1 MGVLAGGSF
10 PLWGGVSVSLR
21 VHSRVGCTLC
31 NPETRSQTADS
42 PWVAALDS
50 GVTDGQQLG
59 PQPGSTAGLWGMG
72 CAVNSSRG
80 RDLLL
85 VRPPRG
91 VIGLER
97 LRHSWEANVEDFLC
111 AVCGGWGRPRLGGWG
126 SWVAA
131 GCGRVVGG
139 GVIVLGV

>member
-1 MGVLAGGSF
+1 MDKKMGQSR
-10 PLWGGVSVSLR
+10 WGWGQGILFSLGLSGPPPAHCR
-21 VHSRVGCTLC
+21 VDCTLC
-31 NPETRSQTADS
+31 NPETLSQTADS
-42 PWVAALDS
+42 PLVAALDS

-91 VIGLER
+91 VIGLEK
-97 LRHSWEANVEDFLC
+97 LLHSWEANVEDFLRC
-111 AVCGGWGRPRLGGWG
+111 APYM
-126 SWVAA
+126 
-131 GCGRVVGG
+131 VGG
-139 GVIVLGV
+139 AV